1 MPRDV
6 ALQESASSTPVS
18 VQGISPR
25 MAEYALWLLT
35 IVYIVNFVD
44 RQILSIL
51 LQAIKED
58 LGLADWQL
66 GLLSG
71 TAFGIFYS
79 ILGIPIAQLADRWS
93 RKGVVVASLAIWSV
107 MTVLCGTATGFG
119 TLLLFRVGVGVGEAG
134 CSPPAHSLITDYFP
148 PDRRGRALGIFTLG
162 VPLGILVGF
171 LIGGWLEEALGWRQA
186 FWIVGG
192 PGLLLALV
200 VVATLPEPARGPGTS
215 LDGGGSGSGSSP
227 DIRDTIRFLAGS
239 NSFRKLSLGAGLYS
253 FVGYSVVNWMP
264 SILIRSYEM
273 GTQEVGTWLSL
284 IIGVGGAVGTFSG
297 GWLAD
302 RWALADLRG
311 RMWLPATA
319 MAISLPFS
327 FFIYTA
333 ATGRAAVLW
342 LIPPAV
348 LGLMWQAPAYGLAQ
362 SLATPKTRATAS
374 ALVLFVTNIIG
385 LAMGPAVTGVVS
397 DLLEPRFGVH
407 SLRWAMLIVSMM
419 LAPAGLCFWSAS
431 RTMVADM
438 QRAAEAC
445 EREARGEAA
454 TPT

>member
-6 ALQESASSTPVS
+6 ALQERGSSAPAASTGV
-18 VQGISPR
+18 GIAPR
-25 MAEYALWLLT
+25 AAEYALWLLT
-35 IVYIVNFVD
+35 VVYIVNFVD
-44 RQILSIL
+44 RQILSIV

-71 TAFGIFYS
+71 TAFGIFYAT
-79 ILGIPIAQLADRWS
+79 LGIPIAQLADRWS
-93 RKGVVVASLAIWSV
+93 RKGVVVGSLTIWSL

-171 LIGGWLEEALGWRQA
+171 LIGGWLEETLGWRQA

-192 PGLLLALV
+192 PGLLLAVLV
-200 VVATLPEPARGPGTS
+200 AATLPEPARPVDTS
-215 LDGGGSGSGSSP
+215 LGGTGSGQSP

-239 NSFRKLSLGAGLYS
+239 GSFRMLSLGAGLYS

-284 IIGVGGAVGTFSG
+284 IIGVGGAAGTFSG

-302 RWALADLRG
+302 RWALTDLRG
-311 RMWLPATA
+311 RMWLPAAA

-327 FFIYTA
+327 FFVYTA
-333 ATGRAAVLW
+333 PTGRAAVLW
-342 LIPPAV
+342 LIPPAL

-385 LAMGPAVTGVVS
+385 LAMGPTVTGVLS
-397 DLLEPRFGVH
+397 DLLEPRLGVD
-407 SLRWAMLIVSMM
+407 SLRWAMLIISMM
-419 LAPAGLCFWSAS
+419 LAPAAFCFWSAS
-431 RTMVADM
+431 RTMIPDM

-445 EREARGEAA
+445 EREERGE
-454 TPT
+454 PTNPI